1 MTKKMFDVDKENF
14 FNDDKKIDFDND
26 KFFIF
31 FDNDRR
37 KTFTVTK
44 QFFLM

>member
-1 MTKKMFDVDKENF
+1 MTKKLFDVDKENF
-14 FNDDKKIDFDND
+14 FNDDKKINFDND
-26 KFFIF
+26 NFF

-44 QFFLM
+44 QFSLM